1 MQTIDQYHLGFTM
14 RFPRALSIREDLSL
28 SDCITASGAVLLF
41 GGAIVFLTIK
51 HLAILD
57 VVRSEKKR
65 KMENVSEFGF
75 HDYTFDL
82 ISVNHIFQEECEE
95 ETKENSKG
103 NTTLR
108 TRYPDFLRSQRSQP
122 SVLPEYQGVDLKDV
136 QAESS
141 LFEGLTF
148 SELLA

>member
-1 MQTIDQYHLGFTM
+1 M
-14 RFPRALSIREDLSL
+14 RFPRALSIREDLSRA
-28 SDCITASGAVLLF
+28 DCITASGTVLHF
-41 GGAIVFLTIK
+41 FCAIVLLTIK

-65 KMENVSEFGF
+65 KMENVAEFGF
-75 HDYTFDL
+75 HDYTLDP
-82 ISVNHIFQEECEE
+82 ISVDHIYQEECEK

-103 NTTLR
+103 DTKLR
-108 TRYPDFLRSQRSQP
+108 TSYSDFLRSPCSQP
-122 SVLPEYQGVDLKDV
+122 SVLPEYQGVDLKDI
-136 QAESS
+136 QTESS

>member
-1 MQTIDQYHLGFTM
+1 
-14 RFPRALSIREDLSL
+14 
-28 SDCITASGAVLLF
+28 
-41 GGAIVFLTIK
+41 
-51 HLAILD
+51 
-57 VVRSEKKR
+57 VRSEKKR
-65 KMENVSEFGF
+65 KMENVAEFGF
-75 HDYTFDL
+75 HDYTFDP
-82 ISVNHIFQEECEE
+82 ISVDHIYQEECEE

-108 TRYPDFLRSQRSQP
+108 TRNSHFLRSPCSQP

-136 QAESS
+136 QIESS